1 MEWGTQKRN
10 SKWGHK
16 VRISAWLFHSFHESP
31 ESSYRPELCSQVD
44 FWEVKATI
52 CSLYPGATQLPS
64 VSWTEVHQRP
74 AVKRQQDGQLPWIS
88 AACLASWH
96 LAALPLPQVNC
107 WESPPWKLLT
117 LPTSAAALLSL
128 CCSNTLPP
136 YTLEVKWSLSYTW
149 LYLWDHLGSNVNVSF
164 PPYTPPRVKAELP
177 RPPWTWLLGNTQPCE
192 FVTSVWRKFQ
202 FHLQL

>member
-1 MEWGTQKRN
+1 MN
-10 SKWGHK
+10 LLNLVAH
-16 VRISAWLFHSFHESP
+16 
-31 ESSYRPELCSQVD
+31 PELGSQVD
-44 FWEVKATI
+44 FWEEKATI

-107 WESPPWKLLT
+107 WESLPWMLLT

-136 YTLEVKWSLSYTW
+136 YTLEGKLSLSYTW
-149 LYLWDHLGSNVNVSF
+149 LYLWDHLGSNVNVSS
-164 PPYTPPRVKAELP
+164 PLTHPH
-177 RPPWTWLLGNTQPCE
+177 G
-192 FVTSVWRKFQ
+192 
-202 FHLQL
+202 